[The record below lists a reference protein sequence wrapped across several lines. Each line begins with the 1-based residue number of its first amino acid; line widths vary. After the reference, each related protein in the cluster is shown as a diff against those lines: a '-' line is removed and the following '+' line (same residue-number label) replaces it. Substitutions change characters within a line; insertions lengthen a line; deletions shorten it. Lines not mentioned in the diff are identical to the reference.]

1 MKKKIFNITPL
12 LLILSISTGQ
22 ELTLDDCIEIALNN
36 KETILSAQ
44 LDVQVAK
51 AGKIS
56 SYSNILPSVNLTAGR
71 TETSFANS
79 DVYPNNTNWTAG
91 VSVYQNIF
99 DGGAWWNRIAQ
110 ANNNYKIQQQ
120 LERQTTINVIAEVN
134 RAYYQLLK
142 SQALVEVAEQN
153 VDLAE
158 QQVVLTQRKYDLGSA
173 KKTDLLKTKVA
184 LGSAK
189 TGLINQQ
196 TFLQTALS
204 DLYNAMGIFGDNREL
219 NISKDIYELQ
229 VVLDFIEAIATMKS
243 NSPSILATEA
253 RVKDAEINKKLTTV
267 MRLPSLSANL
277 SYQGTDSEFSGLN
290 EALTDDWTMTAGL
303 NLSFPIFSGMSLS
316 TQSQQAKLNVQ
327 KQRNTLVTTINDATV
342 NLELLYNN
350 VKNYNE
356 IISINEEVL
365 SSAEED
371 MHLISERYKLGS
383 ATILELLDAQ
393 VSVTQ
398 TRSDFVS
405 SMYNS
410 KIQEAYLN
418 AQIGILDKNF
428 KQKNK

>member
-1 MKKKIFNITPL
+1 MLNIITA
-12 LLILSISTGQ
+12 Q
-22 ELTLDDCIEIALNN
+22 ELTLNDCIEIALSN

-44 LDVQVAK
+44 LDVQSAK
-51 AGKIS
+51 AGKIG
-56 SYSNILPSVNLTAGR
+56 SYSNILPSINLTGGS

-79 DVYPNNTNWTAG
+79 DVYPNNTSWSAG

-99 DGGAWWNRIAQ
+99 DGGAWWNSIAQ
-110 ANNNYKIQQQ
+110 ANNNYVIQQQ
-120 LERQTTINVIAEVN
+120 LERQTKINVIAEIN

-142 SQALVEVAEQN
+142 NQALVEVAEQN

-158 QQVVLTQRKYDLGSA
+158 QQVELSQRKYDLGAA

-184 LGSAK
+184 FGSAK
-189 TGLINQQ
+189 SGLIYQK
-196 TFLQTALS
+196 TSLSTAISELQNAL
-204 DLYNAMGIFGDNREL
+204 GIFGENREL
-219 NISKDIYELQ
+219 NISKNIEELQ
-229 VVLDFIEAIATMKS
+229 IVPDFTEAIETMKIH
-243 NSPSILATEA
+243 SPSILATKA
-253 RVKDAEINKKLTTV
+253 QLQDAEINKKLTTA
-267 MRLPSLSANL
+267 MRLPSLSASL

-303 NLSFPIFSGMSLS
+303 NLSFPIFNGLALS

-327 KQRNTLVTTINDATV
+327 KQENTLITTINDASV
-342 NLELLYNN
+342 SLETLYNN
-350 VKNYNE
+350 VNNYHE
-356 IISINEEVL
+356 IIPINEEVL

-398 TRSDFVS
+398 ARSDLVS
-405 SMYNS
+405 SIYDA

-428 KQKNK
+428 EQY